1 MSIKYDHNITI
12 CNPIAVFQVSR
23 RVLANQSVQ
32 MKIGILV
39 TGLIRDELA
48 DRNDPYPLMFERLL
62 GLAGRELD
70 FAAYSVLLGQ
80 MPESIDD
87 CDGWLITGSR
97 YGVYEKLDWMLE
109 LQDVIRELAAAERP
123 LIGVCFGHQIIAEA
137 LGGKVVKSE
146 LGWKVGV
153 QRYDLEKRYDWM
165 GEPPASVAMHAYHQ
179 DQVLDCPPSAEVFL
193 SSAGCPLAGLSY
205 GDSIISVQAHPEI
218 EESYER
224 DLLEMFAGRAIPLD
238 VAQQGIAT
246 LDAGIPVDT
255 RLIANWFV
263 EFFLTRE
270 IKAQVAPLEQAQS

>member
-1 MSIKYDHNITI
+1 
-12 CNPIAVFQVSR
+12 
-23 RVLANQSVQ
+23 
-32 MKIGILV
+32 MKIGILE
-39 TGLIRDELA
+39 TGLVREELA
-48 DRNDPYPLMFERLL
+48 DRHDPYPVMFERLL
-62 GLAGRELD
+62 GLAERKLE
-70 FAAYSVLLGQ
+70 FATFSVLRGE

-97 YGVYEKLDWMLE
+97 YGVYEKLDWMLV
-109 LQDVIRELAAAERP
+109 LQDFIRELAAAGRP

-153 QRYDLEKRYDWM
+153 QRYDLERRYDWM
-165 GEPPASVAMHAYHQ
+165 GESPSSVAMHAYHQ
-179 DQVLDCPPSAEVFL
+179 DQIVECPPEAEVFL
-193 SSAGCPLAGLSY
+193 SSADCPLAGLSY

-224 DLLEMFAGRAIPLD
+224 DLLELFAGRSLPLD
-238 VAQQGIAT
+238 LAQQGIAS

-255 RLIANWFV
+255 RLVANWFV

-270 IKAQVAPLEQAQS
+270 MTAQAAPLEQSQA

>member
-1 MSIKYDHNITI
+1 
-12 CNPIAVFQVSR
+12 
-23 RVLANQSVQ
+23 

-39 TGLIRDELA
+39 TGLIREELA
-48 DRNDPYPLMFERLL
+48 DRNDPYPVMFERLL

-70 FAAYSVLLGQ
+70 FAPYSVLRGQ

-109 LQDVIRELAAAERP
+109 LEDFIRELAAAERP
-123 LIGVCFGHQIIAEA
+123 LIGICFGHQIIAEA

-153 QRYDLEKRYDWM
+153 QRYDLEKCYDWM
-165 GEPPASVAMHAYHQ
+165 DEPPPSVAMHAYHQ
-179 DQVLDCPPSAEVFL
+179 DQVVDSPPSAEVFL

-205 GDSIISVQAHPEI
+205 GDTIISVQAHPEI

-224 DLLEMFAGRAIPLD
+224 DLLEMFGGSAIPLE

-246 LDAGIPVDT
+246 LDAGMPVDT
-255 RLIANWFV
+255 QLIANWFV
-263 EFFLTRE
+263 EFLLRHET
-270 IKAQVAPLEQAQS
+270 KAQVAASEQAHS

>member
-1 MSIKYDHNITI
+1 
-12 CNPIAVFQVSR
+12 
-23 RVLANQSVQ
+23 
-32 MKIGILV
+32 MKIGVLEAGLV
-39 TGLIRDELA
+39 RDALA
-48 DRNDPYPLMFERLL
+48 DRFDPYPVMFERLL
-62 GLAGRELD
+62 GLAGREFD
-70 FAAYSVLLGQ
+70 FAAYSVLRGQ

-97 YGVYEKLDWMLE
+97 YGVYEALDWMLE
-109 LQDVIRELAAAERP
+109 LQDFIRELAAAERP

-179 DQVLDCPPSAEVFL
+179 DQVLDCPSSAEVFL

-246 LDAGIPVDT
+246 LDAGMPVDT
-255 RLIANWFV
+255 GLIANWFV

-270 IKAQVAPLEQAQS
+270 IKA

>member
-1 MSIKYDHNITI
+1 
-12 CNPIAVFQVSR
+12 
-23 RVLANQSVQ
+23 
-32 MKIGILV
+32 MKIGILE
-39 TGLIRDELA
+39 TGLIREELA
-48 DRNDPYPLMFERLL
+48 DRNDPYPVMFERLL
-62 GLAGRELD
+62 GLAGRKLEY
-70 FAAYSVLLGQ
+70 AAYSVVRGQ

-97 YGVYEKLDWMLE
+97 YGVYEELDWMLV
-109 LQDVIRELAAAERP
+109 LQDFIRELAAAERP
-123 LIGVCFGHQIIAEA
+123 LIGICFGHQIIAEA

-153 QRYDLEKRYDWM
+153 QRYDLERRYDWM
-165 GEPPASVAMHAYHQ
+165 DEAPPSVAMHAYHQ
-179 DQVLDCPPSAEVFL
+179 DQILDCPPSAKVFL

-224 DLLEMFAGRAIPLD
+224 ELLEMFGGRAIPLD

-255 RLIANWFV
+255 RLIATWFV
-263 EFFLTRE
+263 EFFLTHE
-270 IKAQVAPLEQAQS
+270 TKAQVTALGQVHS

>member
-1 MSIKYDHNITI
+1 
-12 CNPIAVFQVSR
+12 
-23 RVLANQSVQ
+23 

-39 TGLIRDELA
+39 AGLIREELA
-48 DRNDPYPLMFERLL
+48 DRNDPYPVMFERLL

-70 FAAYSVLLGQ
+70 FVAYSVIRGQ

-109 LQDVIRELAAAERP
+109 LQNFIRELAAAERP

-179 DQVLDCPPSAEVFL
+179 DQVVDSPPSAEVFL

-218 EESYER
+218 EASYER
-224 DLLEMFAGRAIPLD
+224 DLLEMFGGSSIPQD
-238 VAQQGIAT
+238 IAQQAIAT
-246 LDAGIPVDT
+246 LDAGMPVDT

-263 EFFLTRE
+263 EFLLTHE
-270 IKAQVAPLEQAQS
+270 IGAQSATLEQAHS

>member
-1 MSIKYDHNITI
+1 MSIKYDHNITF
-12 CNPIAVFQVSR
+12 CNPIAVLQVSR

-39 TGLIRDELA
+39 TGLIREELA
-48 DRNDPYPLMFERLL
+48 DRNDPYPVMFERLL
-62 GLAGRELD
+62 GLAGRELE
-70 FAAYSVLLGQ
+70 FAAYSVVRGQ

-109 LQDVIRELAAAERP
+109 LQEFIRELAAAGRP
-123 LIGVCFGHQIIAEA
+123 LIGICFGHQIIAEA

-165 GEPPASVAMHAYHQ
+165 GESPASVAMHAFHQ
-179 DQVLDCPPSAEVFL
+179 DQVVDSPPSAEVFL
-193 SSAGCPLAGLSY
+193 SSADCPLAGLSY

-224 DLLEMFAGRAIPLD
+224 ELLEMFGGRSIPQD
-238 VAQQGIAT
+238 IAQQGIAT
-246 LDAGIPVDT
+246 LDAGMSVDT
-255 RLIANWFV
+255 RLIATWFV
-263 EFFLTRE
+263 DFLLRHET
-270 IKAQVAPLEQAQS
+270 KAQVAALEQTHS